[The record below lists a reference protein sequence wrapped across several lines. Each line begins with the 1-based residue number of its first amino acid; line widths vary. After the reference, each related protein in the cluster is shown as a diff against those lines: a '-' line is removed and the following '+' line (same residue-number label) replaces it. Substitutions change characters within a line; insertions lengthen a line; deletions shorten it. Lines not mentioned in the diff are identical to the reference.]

1 LGAVVAKQA
10 EKKICDVAQ
19 PSVAPKEDVKP
30 QGAGEGIPFVI
41 TAAMKVALRARGYG
55 EEAIANMRPAEAH
68 KIIEEKPE
76 IRCKPYVPEPDDPA
90 PAPRGFRIK
99 EGEPEYNSFPVE
111 ELLKAKKPKRTE
123 EEWIADL
130 LARPQRG
137 LGYAKGLAEAS
148 AELGYS
154 QKHIEDEL
162 KERRGKKPEKDD
174 GTDPKQS
181 SKLLAIGL
189 GGNVRLWH
197 SPEGVGYASVLVD
210 EQRDDDGKI
219 VVGEHW
225 ENYQLNGKA
234 FKGWLRTKY
243 GDTHRVKIGDAV
255 APQAV
260 SDGALKDAISSLE
273 GYASRKPEAKPAV
286 RVGRC
291 NGVVWID
298 LGGPDWSAV
307 KVTAT
312 GWNVV
317 QYAELPGV
325 AFVRP
330 KTMLALPSKPVKGGD
345 IRRLTDVL
353 NVRDEQ
359 FVLAVGW
366 LLQCLNP
373 VGPYPLVYPIG
384 EAELGKT
391 TTTKLL
397 CRTVDPNSVQ
407 LRRKNRVEDLLIA
420 AKNNWVVGFDNC
432 SSITPEWSDTL
443 SMLATGIGVG
453 KRANYTDDEEHSF
466 VVERPVA
473 FNGIP
478 GDLTERADLAS
489 RTIKLDVPALAGRR
503 SMADLEKA
511 FDAIWPGVFGALLDG
526 IVGALAGADAIDVTA
541 IGLEPARLMDF
552 ERWAEAGCRAI
563 GFADWAFVRAY
574 DDNRAGSMADA
585 AEAHPVGRA
594 VMEFMEKRWAKHGAE
609 PWRGKME
616 DLLERLKAYRGDA
629 ARDPTRLSG
638 ALRRLRGALATMGFV
653 VQVDVDL
660 RAEYGTQK
668 GVVMEWARWL
678 LEKHG
683 LGA

>member
-1 LGAVVAKQA
+1 MEAGAVKAVKAPPFCGGAQSSAVPKVEVKPA
-10 EKKICDVAQ
+10 EVSAE
-19 PSVAPKEDVKP
+19 APKASE
-30 QGAGEGIPFVI
+30 
-41 TAAMKVALRARGYG
+41 
-55 EEAIANMRPAEAH
+55 
-68 KIIEEKPE
+68 
-76 IRCKPYVPEPDDPA
+76 
-90 PAPRGFRIK
+90 FRFK
-99 EGEPEYNSFPVE
+99 EGEPEWNSLPQLVNE
-111 ELLKAKKPKRTE
+111 AAKAPHRSRDDWIGELVGLYRVDQIEYGLKLKEATTILRVRQ
-123 EEWIADL
+123 AD
-130 LARPQRG
+130 
-137 LGYAKGLAEAS
+137 
-148 AELGYS
+148 
-154 QKHIEDEL
+154 IEDEV
-162 KERRGKKPEKDD
+162 KRRWRARAEAEKDD
-174 GTDPKQS
+174 GTDPTQS

-189 GGNVRLWH
+189 GPGVRLWH
-197 SPEGVGYASVLVD
+197 SPEGVGYASVLVA
-210 EQRDDDGKI
+210 EQRDDGGMV

-225 ENYQLNGKA
+225 ENYQLAGKA

-243 GDTHRVKIGDAV
+243 GDTHRVKIGEAV

-260 SDGALKDAISSLE
+260 RDGALKDAIASLE
-273 GYASRKPEAKPAV
+273 GYAGRKPEARPAV

-291 NGVVWID
+291 NGAIWVD

-307 KVTAT
+307 QVTAH
-312 GWNVV
+312 GWSVV
-317 QYAELPGV
+317 RYPAKPGV

-330 KTMLALPSKPVKGGD
+330 KTMGALPLPARGGNVG
-345 IRRLTDVL
+345 RLASVL
-353 NVRDEQ
+353 NLREDQ

-373 VGPYPLVYPIG
+373 VGPYPLVYPNG

-391 TTTKLL
+391 TTTRLL

-489 RTIKLDVPALAGRR
+489 RTIKLDVPALKGRR

-511 FDAIWPGVFGALLDG
+511 FGEIWPGVFGALLDG
-526 IVGALAGADAIDVTA
+526 VVGALAGAEAIDVRA
-541 IGLEPARLMDF
+541 IELKPARLMDF
-552 ERWAEAGCRAI
+552 ERWAEAGCRAM
-563 GFADWAFVRAY
+563 GFAEWEFVRAY

-594 VMEFMEKRWAKHGAE
+594 VIEFMERRWEKHGAE
-609 PWRGKME
+609 PWCGKME
-616 DLLERLKAYRGDA
+616 DLLEKLKAYRGDA
-629 ARDPTRLSG
+629 DYRDWPKDATRLGG

-653 VQVDVDL
+653 VEVDVDL
-660 RAEYGTQK
+660 RPEVNTQK
-668 GVVMEWARWL
+668 GVVIEWARWL
-678 LEKHG
+678 LEQHG
-683 LGA
+683 FRP

>member
-1 LGAVVAKQA
+1 MGEYHGHEFDDGLASAASWQALLEQTADPDQVDQGDEAARLGAPAFAVDRARRIRRLKEADKERKRSVEDAWFESAARVHVVPTPDSGKAATTEGPTQPDRGSPNKVGTPKSVSLAAEASPPIVSFTEALAGRRRAIAEKQAAAKELQALIDVGGPVVVSVGSAAKQISP
-10 EKKICDVAQ
+10 EVR
-19 PSVAPKEDVKP
+19 PSMGPKEDVKP
-30 QGAGEGIPFVI
+30 QEVP
-41 TAAMKVALRARGYG
+41 K
-55 EEAIANMRPAEAH
+55 AE
-68 KIIEEKPE
+68 
-76 IRCKPYVPEPDDPA
+76 
-90 PAPRGFRIK
+90 FRIR
-99 EGEPEYNSFPVE
+99 EGEPEWNSLPVE
-111 ELLKAKKPKRTE
+111 ELLKAKKPKRSE

-130 LARPQRG
+130 LARPGRG
-137 LGYAKGLAEAS
+137 LEYAKGLAEAS
-148 AELGYS
+148 VELGYS

-210 EQRDDDGKI
+210 EQRADDGKV

-225 ENYQLNGKA
+225 ENYQLNSKA

-243 GDTHRVKIGDAV
+243 GDTHRVKIGEVV

-273 GYASRKPEAKPAV
+273 GFASRKPEAKPAV
-286 RVGRC
+286 RVSRC
-291 NGVVWID
+291 NGAVWID

-307 KVTAT
+307 RVTAK
-312 GWNVV
+312 GWNAV
-317 QYAELPGV
+317 QYPELPGV

-345 IRRLTDVL
+345 IRRLAEVL
-353 NVRDEQ
+353 NVKEEQ

-373 VGPYPLVYPIG
+373 VGPYPLVYPNG

-503 SMADLEKA
+503 SMADLERA
-511 FDAIWPGVFGALLDG
+511 FDAIWPEVFGALLWG
-526 IVGALAGADAIDVTA
+526 
-541 IGLEPARLMDF
+541 
-552 ERWAEAGCRAI
+552 RW
-563 GFADWAFVRAY
+563 
-574 DDNRAGSMADA
+574 
-585 AEAHPVGRA
+585 
-594 VMEFMEKRWAKHGAE
+594 
-609 PWRGKME
+609 
-616 DLLERLKAYRGDA
+616 
-629 ARDPTRLSG
+629 
-638 ALRRLRGALATMGFV
+638 
-653 VQVDVDL
+653 
-660 RAEYGTQK
+660 
-668 GVVMEWARWL
+668 
-678 LEKHG
+678 G
-683 LGA
+683 LGRCRCH